1 MGYEWKITF
10 KTNGLYEWL
19 VMPFGLTNAPNT
31 FMRLMNHVLRSFNGK
46 FMIVCFDDILI
57 YNKNLNEY
65 VENLHNVLDVLCKEN
80 CIII

>member
-1 MGYEWKITF
+1 MGYEWKIAF

-31 FMRLMNHVLRSFNGK
+31 FMRLMNRVLRSFNGK
-46 FMIVCFDDILI
+46 FVIVCFDDILI